1 MVTRPRL
8 VADPGEIGNIP
19 EAPFVVPPDPLILFG
34 TRARR
39 LETLAGSNPFG
50 AFLRFMA
57 VVAHGQDAVLAQ
69 LPPVRPPA
77 APDGNGPAAPPPLDR
92 SSILAERH
100 WPHALRILA
109 GQVAAATMPAEAAM
123 ALGSLMARSSD
134 EVRAFSGRVLDRRF
148 TPEEGPE
155 ALFLV
160 AALQA
165 VWTRRAAAIP
175 ANAIASREAPACPV
189 CGATPV
195 ASLVCAGGDRQGLR
209 FLVCSLCAS
218 QWRHVRIKCT
228 VCGGTKGI
236 AYHGIAGQDGPAKA
250 ETCPECRAY
259 TKIIYAEKDPES
271 EPVADDLGSLALDVL
286 MSDAGWRRAYPNP
299 FLSPGLHP

>member
-19 EAPFVVPPDPLILFG
+19 EAPFVVPPDPLMLFG

-39 LETLAGSNPFG
+39 LETLAGSNPFA

-69 LPPVRPPA
+69 LPPMRSPA
-77 APDGNGPAAPPPLDR
+77 GPAGNGPARPLLDR
-92 SSILAERH
+92 RSILAEED
-100 WPHALRILA
+100 WPVALQSLAGRLAAASMPGKAETALR
-109 GQVAAATMPAEAAM
+109 
-123 ALGSLMARSSD
+123 SLMARPGD
-134 EVRAFSGRVLDRRF
+134 EMTALASRALDRRF
-148 TPEEGPE
+148 AEEEAAE

-160 AALQA
+160 AALQT
-165 VWTRRAAAIP
+165 VWTRKAGIVP
-175 ANAIASREAPACPV
+175 VNAIAPREAPVCPV
-189 CGATPV
+189 CGAIPV
-195 ASLVCAGGDRQGLR
+195 ASLVPGAGHRQGLR

-259 TKIIYAEKDPES
+259 TKIIYAEKDAES
-271 EPVADDLGSLALDVL
+271 EPVADDLGSLSLDVL
-286 MSDAGWRRAYPNP
+286 MNDGGWRRAYPNP